1 MIKRNSGVIGKLCVS
16 KLCLDK
22 CLDKLSL
29 MLTRNVRVCRLLQ
42 QIDRH

>member
-1 MIKRNSGVIGKLCVS
+1 MIKRNDGAISKLCVS
-16 KLCLDK
+16 KLW

-29 MLTRNVRVCRLLQ
+29 MLTCNDVFVVLLQ

>member
-1 MIKRNSGVIGKLCVS
+1 MVKRNSGATGKLCVS
-16 KLCLDK
+16 KLW

-29 MLTRNVRVCRLLQ
+29 MLTCNIRVRRLLQ